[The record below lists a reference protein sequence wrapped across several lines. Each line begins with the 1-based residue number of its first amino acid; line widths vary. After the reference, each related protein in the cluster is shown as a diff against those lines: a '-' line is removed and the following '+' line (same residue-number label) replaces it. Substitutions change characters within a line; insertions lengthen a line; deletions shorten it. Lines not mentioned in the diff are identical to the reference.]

1 MNAIANLAAT
11 PCADLGECLADLA
24 VDALIDE
31 AELSPKP
38 ALVDRRGNGAHAD
51 LHLGLMQASALSL
64 WPCFKEMADAAQR
77 HGRIDA
83 RLRGVLGQLGRDGE
97 AAMLRTTEGVNT
109 HRGAIWALGLLV
121 AAAALEPR
129 RTQAGEVAAR
139 AGRIALLDDPAAAI
153 GDSHGERVRRRYGVG
168 GAREEAR
175 LGFPPRSAPRP
186 AAAMAQPRRR
196 RWRAER
202 QARCAAGD
210 HERPRRYLRA
220 APRRPRRPRRDAG
233 WRPRGA
239 CRRRQRQSRR
249 ASPPV
254 RAGPPPAGAER
265 FARRRRRPAGRLSFP
280 RSPARRVRWV
290 GWESLRWKP

>member
-11 PCADLGECLADLA
+11 LRADLGECLADLA

-109 HRGAIWALGLLV
+109 HRGAIW
-121 AAAALEPR
+121 
-129 RTQAGEVAAR
+129 
-139 AGRIALLDDPAAAI
+139 
-153 GDSHGERVRRRYGVG
+153 
-168 GAREEAR
+168 
-175 LGFPPRSAPRP
+175 
-186 AAAMAQPRRR
+186 
-196 RWRAER
+196 
-202 QARCAAGD
+202 
-210 HERPRRYLRA
+210 
-220 APRRPRRPRRDAG
+220 
-233 WRPRGA
+233 
-239 CRRRQRQSRR
+239 
-249 ASPPV
+249 
-254 RAGPPPAGAER
+254 
-265 FARRRRRPAGRLSFP
+265 
-280 RSPARRVRWV
+280 
-290 GWESLRWKP
+290 

>member
-11 PCADLGECLADLA
+11 LRADLGECLADLA

-109 HRGAIWALGLLV
+109 HRGAIWALALLL
-121 AAAALEPR
+121 ATPSRQPLS
-129 RTQAGEVAAR
+129 TQAVEVAAR
-139 AGRIALLDDPAAAI
+139 SGSIPRLDDPSATI
-153 GDSHGERVRRRYGVG
+153 GNRHGCPLY
-168 GAREEAR
+168 
-175 LGFPPRSAPRP
+175 PSTP
-186 AAAMAQPRRR
+186 
-196 RWRAER
+196 
-202 QARCAAGD
+202 
-210 HERPRRYLRA
+210 
-220 APRRPRRPRRDAG
+220 
-233 WRPRGA
+233 
-239 CRRRQRQSRR
+239 
-249 ASPPV
+249 
-254 RAGPPPAGAER
+254 
-265 FARRRRRPAGRLSFP
+265 
-280 RSPARRVRWV
+280 
-290 GWESLRWKP
+290 